1 MASRVVA
8 SDWTERRVVRTG
20 QGRRIDEEM
29 SNLAVGSC
37 AINHS
42 LIAPTGMIGWRS
54 HFPSLPVGLLVLRFT
69 HPSQAGI
76 PTSLRTSLDL
86 GTLELFSLT
95 DSIPNDFR
103 RNPERFLEPVQGS
116 REYEPSPGSSFTQ
129 SPKKPVRSQSV
140 LCIISPLVLTVR

>member
-20 QGRRIDEEM
+20 QGRRIDGEM
-29 SNLAVGSC
+29 LNLAVGSC

-54 HFPSLPVGLLVLRFT
+54 RFPSLPVGLLVLRFT

-103 RNPERFLEPVQGS
+103 SVIPNDFSSQCKAHGS
-116 REYEPSPGSSFTQ
+116 TN
-129 SPKKPVRSQSV
+129 
-140 LCIISPLVLTVR
+140 LH